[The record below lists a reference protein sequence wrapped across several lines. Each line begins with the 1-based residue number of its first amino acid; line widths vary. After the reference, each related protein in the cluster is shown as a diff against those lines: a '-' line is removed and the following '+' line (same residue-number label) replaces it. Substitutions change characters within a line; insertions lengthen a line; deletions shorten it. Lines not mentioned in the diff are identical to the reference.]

1 MKVIYDG
8 EGEDITNGEASGEVT
23 VGVGVNKNDFGVKV
37 IDDGQGE
44 DVTNGEGVNVKDL
57 GDGEADIGD
66 DDEGSAKIR
75 DSSFL
80 LRFWTESDR
89 NR

>member
-1 MKVIYDG
+1 M
-8 EGEDITNGEASGEVT
+8 
-23 VGVGVNKNDFGVKV
+23 KV

-66 DDEGSAKIR
+66 DDFFFRFLSKGITF
-75 DSSFL
+75 SSLSVWPTFSCFCIHGLVYQLILKAFL
-80 LRFWTESDR
+80 LV
-89 NR
+89 